1 MRKYK
6 NWNNITFLPQT
17 NTTIIKN
24 KNNYMLIS
32 EFNNKLKNSIYFVK
46 TLATHKIKNI
56 NISNSCT
63 SLKINYSNIKYKTKL
78 AKDSIYKYLFT
89 IHSNFFEK
97 IKVKGKGYRIRKQ
110 KKMLK
115 FIMYFSHINLVYI
128 GKKHILKK
136 IGKYKFMLIS
146 KHFEILKNDTR
157 NIANIRHADLFTKR
171 GLRIGRENIIKK
183 QGKKSAYMK

>member
-17 NTTIIKN
+17 NVTLIKN

-32 EFNNKLKNSIYFVK
+32 EFSNKLKNSLYFIK
-46 TLATHKIKNI
+46 TFSAHKII
-56 NISNSCT
+56 SIGISNSNT
-63 SLKINYSNIKYKTKL
+63 SLQINYNNIKYKTKV
-78 AKDSIYKYLFT
+78 AKDLIYKYLFT
-89 IHSNFFEK
+89 IHSNFFTK
-97 IKVKGKGYRIRKQ
+97 IKVKGKGYRIRKK

-115 FIMYFSHINLVYI
+115 FIMYFSHINLVTV

-146 KHFEILKNDTR
+146 KYHEILMKDTR